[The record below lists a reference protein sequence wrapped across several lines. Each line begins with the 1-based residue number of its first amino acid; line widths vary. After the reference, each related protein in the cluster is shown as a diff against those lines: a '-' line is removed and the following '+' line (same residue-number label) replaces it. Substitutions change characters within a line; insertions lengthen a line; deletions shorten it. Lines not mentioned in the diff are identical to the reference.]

1 MPTYAIL
8 FNWTEQGIKNYK
20 DSPSRVD
27 AATEAMAKAGVRIRD
42 IYWTLGPYDLVG
54 IFDADSDEAA
64 TAALLQLGAQGNVR
78 TTTMRAFD
86 RAEFERLIG

>member
-8 FNWTEQGIKNYK
+8 FSWTEQGIKNYK

-27 AATEAMAKAGVRIRD
+27 AATQAMAEAGVRIRD

-64 TAALLQLGAQGNVR
+64 TASLLALGAQGNVR